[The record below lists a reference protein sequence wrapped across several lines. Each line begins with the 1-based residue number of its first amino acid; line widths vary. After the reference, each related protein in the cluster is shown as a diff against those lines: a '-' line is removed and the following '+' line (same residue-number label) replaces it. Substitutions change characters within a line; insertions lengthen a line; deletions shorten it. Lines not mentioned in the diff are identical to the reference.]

1 MTFVNVPPP
10 DWPGAASA
18 SGGPSAERGM
28 PKRGPGAVR
37 DTSTPGLFRRMSMED
52 PDLDIGNPPKGCLL
66 ALAIACV
73 LWATYFLIVLL

>member
-1 MTFVNVPPP
+1 MSVDVPPP
-10 DWPGAASA
+10 DWPRAASA
-18 SGGPSAERGM
+18 AGGPSADRGSR
-28 PKRGPGAVR
+28 KRGPGAVR

>member
-1 MTFVNVPPP
+1 MGRGRKQRQEGLARNA
-10 DWPGAASA
+10 GA
-18 SGGPSAERGM
+18 E
-28 PKRGPGAVR
+28 KRGPGAVR

-66 ALAIACV
+66 AMAIACV